1 MCYVKIILNTPIC
14 SITCMYT
21 NVLHDTNH
29 VGVLQY
35 LVGPSE
41 AHRVGR
47 LSQAFSYR
55 ANNISAKK

>member
-1 MCYVKIILNTPIC
+1 
-14 SITCMYT
+14 MYT